1 MTRALWVFIL
11 IWLLG
16 PAQPGWAL
24 EELRILS
31 GGRVIPPAVV
41 ERFEKRYDIRVK
53 IENFES
59 HEALS
64 AYLETNP
71 RGDLALLRGHQVGNL
86 RDSGHLARINHDLLP
101 NLKNLW
107 PQSYNLAT
115 DVGCVYSVPYLHGTL
130 GLLYRRDL
138 FGDRQPGWSGVFER
152 GAGSTPFAV
161 IDQYRDAMGVALMH
175 LGYSYNSSS
184 PVAIGQAAEALRD
197 LAAQPAFMGFLNVD
211 GTLRF
216 FREKFIY
223 LAVTYS
229 NVAVRAMEDDPSLAY
244 VSPESG
250 AVTWTYVCV
259 INRHSQ
265 RIESAHKWLDYL
277 LEPEV
282 AAEVSVW
289 NKAASPNQAA
299 LAFIPAEIKDN
310 PVIYPPNGVWSGA
323 QFPQSVGAEA
333 EMLMIEYWSR
343 IKK

>member
-11 IWLLG
+11 IWIAG
-16 PAQPGWAL
+16 PAPSGWAL

-31 GGRVIPPAVV
+31 GGHVIPPTVV
-41 ERFEKRYDIRVK
+41 ERFEKQYDIRIK

-59 HEALS
+59 HEALA
-64 AYLETNP
+64 AYLETAP
-71 RGDLALLRGHQVGNL
+71 RGDMALLRGHQVGVL
-86 RDSGHLARINHDLLP
+86 RDSGHLARLNHNLLP
-101 NLKNLW
+101 NLKNLR
-107 PQSYNLAT
+107 PESYNLAT
-115 DVGCVYSVPYLHGTL
+115 DVGCVHSLPYLHGTL
-130 GLLYRRDL
+130 GILYRRDL
-138 FGDRQPGWSGVFER
+138 FGDRQPGWSGIFEQ
-152 GAGSTPFAV
+152 GSGSTPFAV

-229 NVAVRAMEDDPSLAY
+229 NVAVRAMEADSALAY
-244 VSPESG
+244 VSPEPG
-250 AVTWTYVCV
+250 AVTWTYVYV
-259 INRHSQ
+259 IKRGSQ
-265 RIESAHKWLDYL
+265 KIEAAHKWLNYN

-289 NKAASPNQAA
+289 NKAISPNQAA
-299 LAFIPAEIKDN
+299 LSFIPDEIKDN
-310 PVIYPPNGVWSGA
+310 PDIYPPDAVWYDA
-323 QFPQSVGAEA
+323 QIPVSVDAEA
-333 EMLMIEYWSR
+333 EKLMVEYWSS
-343 IKK
+343 IK